1 MFKFL
6 FGRQRELNYLVLYRV
21 KDFHFVLS
29 TTVKAVDEFDANRIF
44 DQTYPVEYKRLP
56 NATKLAK

>member
-6 FGRQRELNYLVLYRV
+6 FGRQRELSYLVLYRY
-21 KDFHFVLS
+21 KDSHYVLS
-29 TTVKAVDEFDANRIF
+29 ETIKAVDEFDANRIF

-56 NATKLAK
+56 NATRLVK